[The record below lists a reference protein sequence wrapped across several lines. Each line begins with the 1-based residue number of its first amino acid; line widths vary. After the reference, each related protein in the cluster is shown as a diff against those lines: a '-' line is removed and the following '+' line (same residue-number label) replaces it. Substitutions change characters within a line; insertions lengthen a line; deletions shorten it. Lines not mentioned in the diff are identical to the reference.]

1 MATYEKK
8 QITYIVEEPP
18 PKQQPQFIPDWWIK
32 NKLHISSPSANI
44 FEFENGFKI
53 EKFNLKGDDL
63 SVPIEPGVNDWVYF
77 R

>member
-32 NKLHISSPSANI
+32 NKLHIKILICYRVKKDSNC
-44 FEFENGFKI
+44 FEVKKR
-53 EKFNLKGDDL
+53 EKSLAHGNRCLVKKKF
-63 SVPIEPGVNDWVYF
+63 
-77 R
+77 